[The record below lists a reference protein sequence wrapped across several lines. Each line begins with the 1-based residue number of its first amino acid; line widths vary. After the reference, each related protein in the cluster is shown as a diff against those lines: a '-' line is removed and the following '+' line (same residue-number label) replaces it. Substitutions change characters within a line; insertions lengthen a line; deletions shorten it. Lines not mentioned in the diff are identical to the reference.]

1 MKTHKEPL
9 FYHLLAKVLAKPFIR
24 ERLIGWVQDKPY
36 FTLRDLDDR
45 YVYMR
50 RWWLVP
56 KWALEPIWTFEP
68 GNLNSVVSRYEPKS
82 WWPFRWR
89 IHQILRADY
98 DRHYHNHPTAYRT
111 FILDGWY
118 QELSPDH
125 NCRWPSAAAMGDLS
139 LGKVEA
145 FIAGMTAYR
154 PATHW
159 HTIKE
164 VSGEKRLRYEESILP
179 TDGVWTLFCMSNKDR
194 ECWGFLVDGKM
205 VNSVTYFEQQWKERT

>member
-1 MKTHKEPL
+1 MIKKPKEPL
-9 FYHLLAKVLAKPFIR
+9 FYRLLAKVLAKPFVR
-24 ERLIGWVQDKPY
+24 DKLINWVQDKPY
-36 FTLRDLDDR
+36 FTLRDLDNR
-45 YVYMR
+45 FVYMR
-50 RWWLVP
+50 RWWLIP
-56 KWALEPIWTFEP
+56 KFALDYV
-68 GNLNSVVSRYEPKS
+68 GNCVDGGHYEPKP

-118 QELSPDH
+118 QELSPDP
-125 NCRWPSAAAMGDLS
+125 NCRWPSASAMGDLS

-164 VSGEKRLRYEESILP
+164 VSGEKRLQYEQSILP
-179 TDGVWTLFCMSNKDR
+179 TDGVWTLFCMSNRDR
-194 ECWGFLVDGKM
+194 ECWGFLVDGQM
-205 VNSVTYFEQQWKERT
+205 VDSVTYFERQWKERP

>member
-1 MKTHKEPL
+1 MSKKSKEPL
-9 FYHLLAKVLAKPFIR
+9 FYRLLAKALAKPFIR
-24 ERLIGWVQDKPY
+24 DKLIGWAQDKRY
-36 FTLRDLDDR
+36 FTLRDLDEE

-56 KWALEPIWTFEP
+56 KFALEIHRNGSGAYDWY
-68 GNLNSVVSRYEPKS
+68 YEPKP

-118 QELSPDH
+118 EELSPDP
-125 NCRWPSAAAMGDLS
+125 NCRFASATVMGDLQF
-139 LGKVEA
+139 GKIEA

-159 HTIKE
+159 HTIKK
-164 VSGEKRLRYEESILP
+164 VSGEKRLQYEQSILP

-205 VNSVTYFEQQWKERT
+205 VNSVTYFERQWKERT